1 MRKSLIAAAL
11 FVGLLAT
18 AASAF
23 AFTFEVAGINDQT
36 LRAQVG
42 VDYNPLTHI
51 ANFNILNTTATQGKI
66 TGFAFNLPQDGI
78 GAGILGASVL
88 ASSNPS
94 FQLYNLGLVLPNSIH
109 APQLPT
115 FFDMGMGTGN
125 NGLFTGGGSP
135 ANGILE
141 GQMATFS
148 LLFSGP
154 GVGNWDMA
162 GILAALAQEQGT
174 PFALRFQ
181 GTGLNGDG
189 SDVATPTP
197 IPGAVWLLG
206 SGLLGLLGLK
216 RRRAAA

>member
-1 MRKSLIAAAL
+1 MRKSLIAVAML
-11 FVGLLAT
+11 VGLLAS

-42 VDYNPLTHI
+42 VDYNPLTHV
-51 ANFNILNTTATQGKI
+51 ADFSILNTTSTQGMI
-66 TGFAFNLPQDGI
+66 TGFAFGLPLDGI
-78 GAGILGASVL
+78 GAGILSASVL
-88 ASSNPS
+88 ASTNPS
-94 FQLYNLGLVLPNSIH
+94 FQLFNVGAVLPNSIH
-109 APQLPT
+109 SPQLPT
-115 FFDMGMGTGN
+115 YFDMGMGTGPN
-125 NGLFTGGGSP
+125 FAGGGNP
-135 ANGILE
+135 NNGILL
-141 GQMATFS
+141 GQTATFS

-154 GVGNWDMA
+154 GAGNWDMA

-181 GTGLNGDG
+181 ATGLNGEG

-206 SGLLGLLGLK
+206 SGLMGLLGLK